1 MAIDVKNKITATIEN
16 APSITATAEETPV
29 IQLTTSNPIY
39 RGPKGDKGEKGERG
53 EMGPAGPQ
61 GPKGEDGFVKFEEL
75 TDEQKEL
82 LRGPQG
88 IQGPAGPKGDKGD
101 QGPVGPQGPQGE
113 IGPKGEDGFVK
124 FEELTDEQKELLRG
138 PQGIQGPK
146 GDTGP
151 QGPVGPTGPQGI
163 QGEVGPAGQQGIQGP
178 PGEIGPI
185 GPQGEQGPIG
195 PKGDKGDKGDVGL
208 QGQKGDKG
216 DTGSRGPAGETGPA
230 GPEGPAGKDGEQ
242 GPKGDKGD
250 PGSSGVYIGTD
261 TPAGDVNVWID
272 PSGEAYVPEG
282 DGGIGKEVILV
293 PVSFT
298 NTPADQQKQQMAFK
312 NKIKEAIQNGVE
324 NYIFILDSD
333 DKSVVLNVEYDNNKI
348 IFSYTYTTQ
357 GLYNYRAS
365 YASISVSDLDTLEN
379 RYLFDDTAIIT
390 ADNYYNYISGGGS
403 WNYVYVDSS
412 QAYINDYT
420 THIKLLYTYDMYDGI
435 IDLSLPY
442 NEKDFSNI
450 YNDFAGGCVCS
461 NGDIIPIRVKNQYG
475 SISLVDARYDS
486 DFGAHIKGY
495 YYWTE

>member
-1 MAIDVKNKITATIEN
+1 MAIDVKNKITATIES
-16 APSITATAEETPV
+16 APSTTATVEETPV
-29 IQLTTSNPIY
+29 IQLSTSNPIY
-39 RGPKGDKGEKGERG
+39 RGPKGDKGERG

-82 LRGPQG
+82 LRGPQGVPGPEG

-138 PQGIQGPK
+138 PQGFK

-151 QGPVGPTGPQGI
+151 QGPVGP
-163 QGEVGPAGQQGIQGP
+163 
-178 PGEIGPI
+178 I
-185 GPQGEQGPIG
+185 GPQGEQGPIGPQGIPGPTG

-242 GPKGDKGD
+242 GPKGEKGD

-282 DGGIGKEVILV
+282 GGGTQRPIIYV
-293 PVSFT
+293 PDTLDNNNVGQPS
-298 NTPADQQKQQMAFK
+298 PAQKQLEFK
-312 NKIKEAIQNGVE
+312 AQLKEALANGLD
-324 NYIFILDSD
+324 NYDFMTRKNDESIRV
-333 DKSVVLNVEYDNNKI
+333 SVKH
-348 IFSYTYTTQ
+348 SKTTYTNRIYFTYVVDWN
-357 GLYNYRAS
+357 GPNIYSGFIN
-365 YASISVSDLDTLEN
+365 VDKLDTLED
-379 RYLFDDTAIIT
+379 RTLFESNNVIT
-390 ADNYYNYISGGGS
+390 TNNIQQYVSGGSWEYESTGGGS
-403 WNYVYVDSS
+403 YSCYLGHE
-412 QAYINDYT
+412 T
-420 THIKLLYTYDMYDGI
+420 LHIKLVY
-435 IDLSLPY
+435 
-442 NEKDFSNI
+442 K
-450 YNDFAGGCVCS
+450 YNDWYGTIDISSDWNQLGYLYNHSETYWGGCVYDG
-461 NGDIIPIRVKNQYG
+461 NQIFPIVVNNDYG
-475 SISLVDARYDS
+475 SLTLRDHHGDDLYTAEIL
-486 DFGAHIKGY
+486 GY
-495 YYWTE
+495 YYWQEG